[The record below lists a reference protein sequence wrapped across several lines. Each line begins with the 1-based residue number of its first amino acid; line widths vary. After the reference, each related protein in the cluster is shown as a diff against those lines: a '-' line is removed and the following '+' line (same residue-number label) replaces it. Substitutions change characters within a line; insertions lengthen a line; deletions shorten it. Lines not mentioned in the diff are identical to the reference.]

1 MASPPRLAPEPLPG
15 PNVAKPRILV
25 TGTGAVCAAG
35 MEPDTILNAVRA
47 GRSAIGPIRQWD
59 TTDWPV
65 HDAGEVVDFN
75 ARALVDDRKLH
86 KLIRRTDL
94 FGLYAA
100 GTAIDSS
107 GILAWRATLDEAA
120 AASYSDRTGV
130 YVGSGGGS
138 YQNQYDFFPLMTASG
153 GDLRTFGQELA
164 STVNPMWLLRTLPN
178 NVLGHIGIRHG
189 LKGPNACITN
199 HSVGGAL
206 AVIEAM
212 EGLRLGEAERAVAV
226 GHEAPIE
233 PQMVL
238 YYHRLGLLAA
248 EALRPFDA
256 RHDGSLFGEGA
267 GALMLETEASAA
279 GRNAPVH
286 GEVVGGG
293 YACEGEGLV
302 AIRGDGDGVA
312 RAIREALDDAQ
323 LHPAD
328 VGMIVAHGNG
338 TRQSDVSEAAAI
350 RSVFGAATPPVTAFK
365 WAFGHLIAAAGIVD
379 AVLALAA
386 LRRHE
391 VPGIA
396 TLSRLDDGCAGLPVS
411 VAAQVPRSDVA
422 LIICRGFA
430 GTNAALVVRAA

>member
-1 MASPPRLAPEPLPG
+1 M
-15 PNVAKPRILV
+15 AKPRILV

-35 MEPDTILNAVRA
+35 MQPDAILDTVRD
-47 GRSAIGPIRQWD
+47 GKSAIGPVRQWD
-59 TTDWPV
+59 TTGWPTRN
-65 HDAGEVVDFN
+65 AGEIADFN

-94 FGLYAA
+94 LGLYAA
-100 GTAIDSS
+100 GAAIDGS
-107 GILAWRATLDEAA
+107 GILAYRTTLDEATA
-120 AASYSDRTGV
+120 AIYSDRTGV
-130 YVGSGGGS
+130 YVGSGGGN
-138 YQNQYDFFPLMTASG
+138 YQNQYDFFPLMSEAD
-153 GDLRTFGQELA
+153 GDLQAFGRELA
-164 STVNPMWLLRTLPN
+164 NTVNPMWLLRTLPN

-199 HSVGGAL
+199 HSVGGML

-212 EGLRLGEAERAVAV
+212 EGLRHGEADRAVAV
-226 GHEAPIE
+226 GHDAPIE

-256 RHDGSLFGEGA
+256 RRDGSLFGEGA

-279 GRNAPVH
+279 SRNAPVH
-286 GEVVGGG
+286 GEILGGG
-293 YACEGEGLV
+293 YACEAEGLIT
-302 AIRGDGDGVA
+302 IRDDGDGVA
-312 RAIREALDDAQ
+312 RAIREALDDAR
-323 LHPAD
+323 LRPAD

-338 TRQSDVSEAAAI
+338 TPQSDVSEAVAI
-350 RSVFGAATPPVTAFK
+350 RTVFGAAAPPVTAFK

-379 AVLALAA
+379 VVLALAA
-386 LRRHE
+386 LRGRE

-396 TLSRLDDGCAGLPVS
+396 TLSRLDDDCGGLPVS
-411 VAAQVPRSDVA
+411 AEAQAPRSDVA
-422 LIICRGFA
+422 LILSRGFA